1 MTLLSTSS
9 SPFSAD
15 SMRCIAHVDMDCFY
29 AQVEAVR
36 LGLDCRVTPLV
47 LAQWGSLIAVNYP
60 ARARG
65 VKRFSRVSEAQAL
78 CPELI
83 IALSPSYRMGEATCQ
98 YHPHPVPDSYKIS
111 LEPYRHASRQIFSIL
126 AEAPGVQ
133 VEKASVDEAYVDVTE
148 AARRE
153 LAEVRA
159 AAAGASLDPL
169 VDVMEPS
176 TRLIEDRRAEMEA
189 WLCARGTSLA
199 AVFDEP
205 MRALVRGECGAGLE
219 GSRAFCVGVDDAAY
233 AERCLLL
240 CAASRVVHRLR
251 QRIYAELHYD
261 CSAGIAHNRVL
272 AKCIS
277 ATLEGSRA
285 FCVGVDDAAYA
296 ERCLLLCAA
305 SRVVHRLRQRIY
317 AELHYDCSAGIAHN
331 RVLAKCISATHKPN
345 QQTLLLPDRGASALF
360 ELPLSGL
367 RGFGGKL
374 GAAVSVVCGGVTECR
389 EAWLVPLAQL
399 YKLDGT
405 HDVGVGADAEE
416 DGEGHVDD
424 AYANCRRDTKVSNAG
439 GGGSSTDAKSGTG
452 LYVFYRVRG
461 FGSDTVADP
470 VLPRGM
476 RASKIFH
483 PMCSSWSA
491 AQLWM
496 APLAGELW
504 HRFSEYESHYYKEG
518 RSLVVVFRTYV
529 TPEQV
534 RRGQHTRSYRAQ
546 APLPANVRDATEIAD
561 IGLREFVKLMREV
574 KREEKGGE
582 WKSGSTTSL
591 LSPHL
596 FTNPTNEVPDAP
608 TGIAAP
614 ANDVS
619 AMPPLRFLELSIIG
633 LRVRPLPPTEGGN
646 GGTAGGTDGG
656 TSASTQCS
664 LADMFA
670 ALSANATASAG
681 SKGTRTAVVGGDV
694 LRKRHRSGSRDAD
707 VTHGLRQEVVVEID
721 DGNEDESV
729 SDDCVDV
736 DVNFG
741 EAAEGVKSD
750 ASFQRG
756 QLARPAGASSPPLKR
771 TLKDPFHRTTMTT
784 DVSAAERAHVP
795 TSAAR
800 QVTTVC
806 VEEDDVTVCVP
817 QQGCV
822 SITEVSSEDE
832 TRS

>member
-1 MTLLSTSS
+1 MSSGYGAGSTGAGEDGRGRSSLQVSS

-36 LGLDCRVTPLV
+36 LGLDCRVTPFAL
-47 LAQWGSLIAVNYP
+47 LQWGNFIAVNYP

-65 VKRFSRVSEAQAL
+65 VKRF
-78 CPELI
+78 C
-83 IALSPSYRMGEATCQ
+83 LSPDEVRRELPDVQMSHIATYAVGESEYCYPEDPRINT
-98 YHPHPVPDSYKIS
+98 HKVS
-111 LEPYRHASRQIFSIL
+111 LEPYRHASRQIFAIL
-126 AEAPGVQ
+126 RSEPGVM
-133 VEKASVDEAYVDVTE
+133 VGKAGIDEAYVDVTE

-219 GSRAFCVGVDDAAY
+219 GSRAFCVGADDP
-233 AERCLLL
+233 
-240 CAASRVVHRLR
+240 
-251 QRIYAELHYD
+251 
-261 CSAGIAHNRVL
+261 
-272 AKCIS
+272 
-277 ATLEGSRA
+277 
-285 FCVGVDDAAYA
+285 AYA

-405 HDVGVGADAEE
+405 HDAGVGADAEE

-424 AYANCRRDTKVSNAG
+424 AYANCRRDTKASNAG

-483 PMCSSWSA
+483 PLCSSWSA

-546 APLPANVRDATEIAD
+546 APLPANVRDATQIAD

-574 KREEKGGE
+574 TREEKGGE

-656 TSASTQCS
+656 TPASTQCS

-681 SKGTRTAVVGGDV
+681 SKGTRTAVVGGGV

-707 VTHGLRQEVVVEID
+707 VTRGLRQEVVVEID

>member
-83 IALSPSYRMGEATCQ
+83 IALSPSYRMGEATYQ

-111 LEPYRHASRQIFSIL
+111 LEPYRHASRQIFGIL

-133 VEKASVDEAYVDVTE
+133 VEKAGLDEAYVDVTE

-176 TRLIEDRRAEMEA
+176 TRLIEDRRGEMEA

-219 GSRAFCVGVDDAAY
+219 GSRAFCVGADDP
-233 AERCLLL
+233 
-240 CAASRVVHRLR
+240 
-251 QRIYAELHYD
+251 
-261 CSAGIAHNRVL
+261 
-272 AKCIS
+272 
-277 ATLEGSRA
+277 
-285 FCVGVDDAAYA
+285 AYA

-405 HDVGVGADAEE
+405 HDAGVGADAEE
-416 DGEGHVDD
+416 DGE
-424 AYANCRRDTKVSNAG
+424 RRKGRPLARKRRRTAL
-439 GGGSSTDAKSGTG
+439 SSLERDHQG
-452 LYVFYRVRG
+452 LVAHTTSEYVFYLLRG
-461 FGSDTVADP
+461 FGEDTVSNRP
-470 VLPRGM
+470 LSKSII
-476 RASKIFH
+476 ASKNFGRITTSVEVVRSWVAVLASEL
-483 PMCSSWSA
+483 CSRYNEFTA
-491 AQLWM
+491 LYH
-496 APLAGELW
+496 L
-504 HRFSEYESHYYKEG
+504 RG
-518 RSLVVVFRTYV
+518 RSFNIKLGNSGFRSMSGLSSNTV
-529 TPEQV
+529 ALPEAIQPDV
-534 RRGQHTRSYRAQ
+534 LA
-546 APLPANVRDATEIAD
+546 AVA
-561 IGLREFVKLMREV
+561 MREV
-574 KREEKGGE
+574 HAVFRNKPDAAADSVTLTIGGFVSDGTGETGTVPSLTAITGERTTAGEKRVARGHTRQQTLLSSFIAAVADGRGTGAACQQSGDGVEEILSGDERWLDDSDSNDSVHIEDDAGILSLSSHSLRPSGDDTSSVVLVGETPPLHECDVVPETYSVAKVRTLDVSESSPWEAATAPPPPTLLFSSPLPTGKTASEESPEKSHSVTKHREEHQHHLGGH
-582 WKSGSTTSL
+582 SHVVSR
-591 LSPHL
+591 P
-596 FTNPTNEVPDAP
+596 AP
-608 TGIAAP
+608 PSVLALP
-614 ANDVS
+614 
-619 AMPPLRFLELSIIG
+619 F
-633 LRVRPLPPTEGGN
+633 LPPP
-646 GGTAGGTDGG
+646 
-656 TSASTQCS
+656 
-664 LADMFA
+664 
-670 ALSANATASAG
+670 
-681 SKGTRTAVVGGDV
+681 
-694 LRKRHRSGSRDAD
+694 RSS
-707 VTHGLRQEVVVEID
+707 
-721 DGNEDESV
+721 
-729 SDDCVDV
+729 
-736 DVNFG
+736 
-741 EAAEGVKSD
+741 
-750 ASFQRG
+750 
-756 QLARPAGASSPPLKR
+756 
-771 TLKDPFHRTTMTT
+771 
-784 DVSAAERAHVP
+784 P
-795 TSAAR
+795 TSAN
-800 QVTTVC
+800 TVEDDG
-806 VEEDDVTVCVP
+806 EEDEDGVTV
-817 QQGCV
+817 
-822 SITEVSSEDE
+822 ID
-832 TRS
+832 